1 MKQIIL
7 ATGLVFSLSACNG
20 INIGSSALPSN
31 IDWESEP
38 AGSIEVRGKT
48 YEITKRTGTDSTNGE
63 VFVVEYRTKVNGR
76 TVTCVGSIDRCPDAI
91 TSELDGPRDEGGMY

>member
-7 ATGLVFSLSACNG
+7 TAGLVFSLSACNG
-20 INIGSSALPSN
+20 INIGSSARPSN
-31 IDWESEP
+31 IDWEAEP
-38 AGSIEVRGKT
+38 AGSIEVRGT
-48 YEITKRTGTDSTNGE
+48 SYDITKRTGTDSTNGE

-91 TSELDGPRDEGGMY
+91 MRELDEPRDDGGMY